1 MIARFY
7 NSCMPKAAPEILTT
21 ANLERIYAEIEA
33 RVERKFEDR
42 IRRLEAELE
51 RTKRDR
57 DLWRKR
63 YFREK
68 ETNERLQH
76 QLEMAKAEN
85 KILLAKIEKLEARIA
100 ELEKERYGRKNEAS
114 KESSPQ
120 VTHLNQRNHAVAR
133 WVLRGMVAGVEPVCH
148 P

>member
-7 NSCMPKAAPEILTT
+7 NSYMPKAAPEILTT

-114 KESSPQ
+114 KESSP
-120 VTHLNQRNHAVAR
+120 LSDPP
-133 WVLRGMVAGVEPVCH
+133 EPKK
-148 P
+148 

>member
-1 MIARFY
+1 
-7 NSCMPKAAPEILTT
+7 MPKAAPEILTT

-114 KESSPQ
+114 KESSP
-120 VTHLNQRNHAVAR
+120 LSDPP
-133 WVLRGMVAGVEPVCH
+133 EPKK
-148 P
+148 